1 MNVHFD
7 GPASKWTFTKD
18 IDVEKMTT
26 FKKVTKNEKR
36 AKMFL
41 SHFWKNE
48 KLVHTHKK
56 KLIFKEMLL
65 LKTNFRMKG
74 ERRQMLEW
82 KKKNEEISKVLYVL
96 SFGLQLEM
104 KLVQTVFISIGV
116 KIRQAW
122 YT

>member
-1 MNVHFD
+1 MKNVQKCFFHT
-7 GPASKWTFTKD
+7 SEKWKTCP
-18 IDVEKMTT
+18 
-26 FKKVTKNEKR
+26 
-36 AKMFL
+36 
-41 SHFWKNE
+41 
-48 KLVHTHKK
+48 HKK

-82 KKKNEEISKVLYVL
+82 KKNEEISKVLYVL

-116 KIRQAW
+116 KIRQAL

>member
-41 SHFWKNE
+41 SHFS
-48 KLVHTHKK
+48 LHTQK

-82 KKKNEEISKVLYVL
+82 KKNEEISKVLYVL

-116 KIRQAW
+116 KIRQAL

>member
-1 MNVHFD
+1 
-7 GPASKWTFTKD
+7 
-18 IDVEKMTT
+18 MTT

-41 SHFWKNE
+41 SHFS
-48 KLVHTHKK
+48 LHTQKID
-56 KLIFKEMLL
+56 LQRNVASEN
-65 LKTNFRMKG
+65 NFRMKG

-82 KKKNEEISKVLYVL
+82 KKNEVISKVLYVL

-116 KIRQAW
+116 KIRQAL

>member
-1 MNVHFD
+1 MKNVQKCFFHT
-7 GPASKWTFTKD
+7 SEKWKTCP
-18 IDVEKMTT
+18 
-26 FKKVTKNEKR
+26 
-36 AKMFL
+36 
-41 SHFWKNE
+41 
-48 KLVHTHKK
+48 HTQK

-82 KKKNEEISKVLYVL
+82 KKNEEISKVLYVL

-116 KIRQAW
+116 KIRQAL

>member
-1 MNVHFD
+1 MKNVQKCFFHN
-7 GPASKWTFTKD
+7 SEKWKTCP
-18 IDVEKMTT
+18 
-26 FKKVTKNEKR
+26 
-36 AKMFL
+36 
-41 SHFWKNE
+41 
-48 KLVHTHKK
+48 HTQKK

-82 KKKNEEISKVLYVL
+82 KKNEEISKVLYVL

-116 KIRQAW
+116 KIRQAL